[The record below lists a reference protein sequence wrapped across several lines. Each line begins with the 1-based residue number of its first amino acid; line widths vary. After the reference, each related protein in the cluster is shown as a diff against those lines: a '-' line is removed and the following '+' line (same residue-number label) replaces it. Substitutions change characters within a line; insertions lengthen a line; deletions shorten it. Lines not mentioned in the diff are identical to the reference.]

1 MDYKNTISIKT
12 LIFEVDSELFK
23 LIFYLSLSFVSVAAI
38 SYQLSQSVRAQAEL
52 IRAERVF
59 DVYLD
64 RKKEL
69 TEKKSAIF
77 NSLEKLSDATED
89 VEEKRGFVSKESLL
103 KKLKRLREKG
113 ELSESAYKISK
124 KFLDDLETSS
134 SSIYAY
140 SILEVVDDGLVE
152 KWSNERSEYFD
163 IN

>member
-1 MDYKNTISIKT
+1 MEVALSLIIISILGISLDYKNTISIKT

-69 TEKKSAIF
+69 T
-77 NSLEKLSDATED
+77 SLI
-89 VEEKRGFVSKESLL
+89 LL
-103 KKLKRLREKG
+103 K
-113 ELSESAYKISK
+113 
-124 KFLDDLETSS
+124 
-134 SSIYAY
+134 
-140 SILEVVDDGLVE
+140 
-152 KWSNERSEYFD
+152 N
-163 IN
+163 